1 MAEKEIIKFRAGQD
15 LIEFI
20 DDTKKKQN
28 LEDRSKAIRYLLRL
42 AQFTIN
48 APMEHSIVESEAFNN
63 FVTQFN
69 NKW

>member
-1 MAEKEIIKFRAGQD
+1 MAEREVMRFRADPD
-15 LIEFI
+15 LIKFI
-20 DDTKKKQN
+20 DDTAKE
-28 LEDRSKAIRYLLRL
+28 EDIGNRSKAIRYLLRL